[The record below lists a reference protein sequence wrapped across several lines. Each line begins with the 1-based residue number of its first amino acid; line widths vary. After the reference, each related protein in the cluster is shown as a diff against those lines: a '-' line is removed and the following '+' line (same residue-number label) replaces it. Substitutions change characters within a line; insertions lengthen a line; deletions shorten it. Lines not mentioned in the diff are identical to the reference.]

1 MKYFG
6 AAANTIT
13 PIAILSKRGMSC
25 QKDGD
30 IEHPERDLIA
40 YPALTNVRCVA
51 GYQADVWIHSTSRD
65 VRDHRVGMSRCDAH
79 QSHRLEAVGQRRV
92 LHPGSPG
99 EPLKPQPATP
109 AERSIQRGLLTL
121 SDVNLSQ
128 ILDKCVIHVAPIGIA
143 GGDLRI
149 RPGNRNGSRNPQRDS
164 AIVKSRGLCYG
175 ANGG

>member
-40 YPALTNVRCVA
+40 YPTLTKAPCAA
-51 GYQADVWIHSTSRD
+51 GYDRAGVWIPTSRD
-65 VRDHRVGMSRCDAH
+65 MRNHRVGMSCCNAH

-109 AERSIQRGLLTL
+109 AERSIQRGLF
-121 SDVNLSQ
+121 
-128 ILDKCVIHVAPIGIA
+128 
-143 GGDLRI
+143 
-149 RPGNRNGSRNPQRDS
+149 
-164 AIVKSRGLCYG
+164 SRGDINLG
-175 ANGG
+175 